1 MAVAYLEI
9 DLRLTPIDPWREV
22 VIAQMGSLGFESFVN
37 TPLGFKAYIPQNE
50 FQEKEFSQIDV
61 FDFQELEIEW
71 DTKIIPLENWN
82 RQWEENFSPI
92 RVGERCVVRADFH
105 PPEKAEYE
113 LVITPKMSFGTG
125 HHETTQMM
133 ISFLLDLNCN
143 NKTVLDMGTGT
154 GVLAI
159 LAEKRGAKTVLAVDN
174 DPWCVENTLENL
186 EMNHCQKISA
196 QLSSTVPK
204 KKKYD
209 MVLANINRNVLL
221 KQIADYAQVLA
232 PEGDLLMS
240 GFYVEDL
247 GIIQNACE
255 TEGFRFILNLDIN
268 NWVAAH
274 FTLL

>member
-9 DLRLTPIDPWREV
+9 DLRLTPINPWREV
-22 VIAQMGSLGFESFVN
+22 VIAQMGLLGFESFVN

-71 DTKIIPLENWN
+71 DTKIIPPENWN

>member
-1 MAVAYLEI
+1 M
-9 DLRLTPIDPWREV
+9 
-22 VIAQMGSLGFESFVN
+22 
-37 TPLGFKAYIPQNE
+37 
-50 FQEKEFSQIDV
+50 
-61 FDFQELEIEW
+61 
-71 DTKIIPLENWN
+71 
-82 RQWEENFSPI
+82 
-92 RVGERCVVRADFH
+92 VRADFH
-105 PPEKAEYE
+105 PPEKADYE

-133 ISFLLDLNCN
+133 ISFLLDLNCI

-159 LAEKRGAKTVLAVDN
+159 LAEKREAKTVLALDN

-186 EMNHCQKISA
+186 EMNHCQNISA

-221 KQIADYAQVLA
+221 KQISEYAQVLA
-232 PEGDLLMS
+232 SGGDLLMS

-247 GIIQNACE
+247 GIIQNACK
-255 TEGFRFILNLDIN
+255 TEGFRFIRNLDVN

-274 FTLL
+274 FTL

>member
-1 MAVAYLEI
+1 MALAYLEI
-9 DLRLTPIDPWREV
+9 DLRLTPTDPWRE
-22 VIAQMGSLGFESFVN
+22 IMITQMGSVGFESFVD
-37 TPLGFKAYIPQNE
+37 TPQGFKGYIPQND
-50 FQEKEFSQIDV
+50 FQEKDFLQIDV
-61 FDFQELEIEW
+61 FDIEGLEIEW
-71 DTKIIPLENWN
+71 NTKIIPPENWN

-92 RVGERCVVRADFH
+92 RVGEGCVVRADFH
-105 PPEKAEYE
+105 PPEKADYE

-159 LAEKRGAKTVLAVDN
+159 LAEKREAKTVLAVDN

-186 EMNHCQKISA
+186 EMNHCQNISA

-221 KQIADYAQVLA
+221 KQISEYAQVLA
-232 PEGDLLMS
+232 SGGDLLMS

-247 GIIQNACE
+247 GIIQNACK
-255 TEGFRFILNLDIN
+255 TEGFRFIRNLDVN

-274 FTLL
+274 FTLS

>member
-71 DTKIIPLENWN
+71 DTKIIPPENWN

-133 ISFLLDLNCN
+133 ISYLLYLNCN

-255 TEGFRFILNLDIN
+255 TEGFRFIRNLDVN

>member
-22 VIAQMGSLGFESFVN
+22 VIAQMGLLGFESFVN

-71 DTKIIPLENWN
+71 DTKIIPPENWN